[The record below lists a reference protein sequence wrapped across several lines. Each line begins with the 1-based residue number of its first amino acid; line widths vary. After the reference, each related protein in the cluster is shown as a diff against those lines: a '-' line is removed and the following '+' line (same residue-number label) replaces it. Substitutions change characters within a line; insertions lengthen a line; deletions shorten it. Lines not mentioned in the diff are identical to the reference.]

1 MQIKIGENLRKLRIK
16 NELTQEKLAEVF
28 GVSPQAISRWEN
40 NSTYPDITILPSIA
54 NYYNVSI
61 DELIG
66 MDDIRNV
73 EKINSIFTIVHEYES
88 KGMLDEA
95 IQTLREA
102 IKVYPSNCGFLSEL
116 ALALT
121 LKNDTDPKIHLV
133 DEAIALSERV
143 LLSSTNEKIRS
154 TTKANLCF
162 LYLKKN
168 EDEKAIELA
177 KTLPHVWECREILL
191 PEMFIEDKYI
201 IELRKG
207 IVTVISVICEKIEN
221 SKKDKNSSIDK
232 MIAIGPNPNWNN
244 DLKGKLE
251 MLAQF
256 LDVASIDD
264 QRPAN
269 MVEGACP
276 EKSE

>member
-1 MQIKIGENLRKLRIK
+1 MKIRIGENLRKLRIK

-40 NSTYPDITILPSIA
+40 NSTYPDVTMLPSIA

-61 DELIG
+61 DELMG

-73 EKINSIFTIVHEYES
+73 EKINSTFSIVHEYES
-88 KGMLDEA
+88 KGMIDEA

-102 IKVYPSNCGFLSEL
+102 IKVYPNNCGFLSEL

-121 LKNDTDPKIHLV
+121 LKINTDTKFELV
-133 DEAIALSERV
+133 NEAITLSERV

-162 LYLKKN
+162 LYLKIY
-168 EDEKAIELA
+168 EDEKAIKLA

-191 PEMFIEDKYI
+191 PEMFIEDDYI
-201 IELRKG
+201 IELKKG
-207 IVTVISVICEKIEN
+207 IITVISVICEKIEN
-221 SKKDKNSSIDK
+221 SKKNKHSSIDK
-232 MIAIGPNPNWNN
+232 MIAIGPNTNWND
-244 DLKGKLE
+244 DLKGKIEL
-251 MLAQF
+251 LTQF
-256 LDVASIDD
+256 LDVASI
-264 QRPAN
+264 
-269 MVEGACP
+269 E
-276 EKSE
+276 